1 MADSSKTLDTMVRNI
16 ESETGK
22 TMKELGEI
30 VRASEL
36 EKHGE
41 LRSMIMEKFGLGHG
55 AANTVVHLSLK
66 SDGQSAAEA
75 QGLSTDAVLA
85 GMYVAKKEHLRPV
98 HDEILKLLQRLGA
111 FETAPKK
118 GYVSY
123 RRKKQFAMVGPKTN
137 TQVEVGLAAKQLPAH
152 DRLKEM
158 PAGSMCRYTTRLSS
172 PDEVDESLE
181 GWIRASYDEA
191 G

>member
-1 MADSSKTLDTMVRNI
+1 MADTAKTLDTMIRNI
-16 ESETGK
+16 EGKTGK
-22 TMKELGEI
+22 SMKQLAEI
-30 VRASEL
+30 IAKSGL
-36 EKHGE
+36 TKHGE
-41 LRSMIMEKFGLGHG
+41 IRSMLMNDYGLGHG
-55 AANTVVHLSLK
+55 GANAVVHLSLK

-75 QGLSTDAVLA
+75 RGLSTDQVLD
-85 GMYVAKKEHLRPV
+85 GMYVGKKEHLRPV
-98 HDEILKLLQRLGA
+98 HDRILEILGQLS
-111 FETAPKK
+111 EVDVAPKQ

-137 TQVEVGLAAKQLPAH
+137 SQVEVGFAAKQLPAD

-172 PDEVDESLE
+172 PDEVDATLE
-181 GWIRASYDEA
+181 AWIQVSYEEA